1 MLPDEGGRL
10 MKEKERVIKADFYP
24 LEKITN
30 ADVDSMHSV
39 FVKYYHNADYKTFV
53 RDLKKK
59 TGAILLKRIDDG
71 TIVGF
76 STLGLIEK
84 KIDNKKCL
92 GLFSG
97 DTVIEKEYWGLPNL
111 QTAFL
116 RFLIKTR
123 IKHPTVKFYWFL
135 ITKGYKTYLLMA
147 NNWLH
152 YYPRY
157 DKSHDE
163 RRKIILKTFSN
174 HLFEG
179 YFDEKTGLLKFGD
192 SCQRLKEDVA
202 EITDEMKMKYPKI
215 AFFEQV
221 NPTWREGTELPCIGD
236 LDWFTLLWRPIPFA
250 LRKIRNTI
258 FGCVSRE
265 QAKKT
270 KQDAEKKLSKVRNVL
285 NPQVNTIIRKNQQV
299 I

>member
-1 MLPDEGGRL
+1 
-10 MKEKERVIKADFYP
+10 MKEKEGVIKADFYP

-30 ADVDSMHSV
+30 SDVDSMHSV

-157 DKSHDE
+157 DKDE
-163 RRKIILKTFSN
+163 DEKRKTIVKIFSN
-174 HLFEG
+174 HFFEG
-179 YFDEKTGLLKFGD
+179 FYDEQTGLLKFGND
-192 SCQRLKEDVA
+192 YQRLKEDVA
-202 EITDEMKMKYPKI
+202 EITEEMKVKYPKI
-215 AFFEQV
+215 SFFEEV
-221 NPTWREGTELPCIGD
+221 NPTWREGTELPCLGD
-236 LDWFTLLWRPIPFA
+236 ISWTFLLWRPIPFG
-250 LRKIRNTI
+250 LRKLRNEI
-258 FGCVSRE
+258 FRSRSRE
-265 QAKKT
+265 QIKKL
-270 KQDAEKKLSKVRNVL
+270 KQDTEKELSKVCDVL
-285 NPQVNTIIRKNQQV
+285 HPQVKTMIRKTQQE